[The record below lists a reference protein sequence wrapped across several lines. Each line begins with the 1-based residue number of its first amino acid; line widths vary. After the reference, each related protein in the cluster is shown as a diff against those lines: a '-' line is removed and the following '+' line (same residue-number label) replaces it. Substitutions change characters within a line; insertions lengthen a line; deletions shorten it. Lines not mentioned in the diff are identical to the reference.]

1 VTPIEELEALRKQQL
16 EDPNYPA
23 WEAFLRETAKKA
35 IQETDEKIIE
45 TAKKAIQETDEK
57 IIPQWTEIVIVS
69 RAALEDAQE
78 SGDFESASLG
88 AANFCALLRQ
98 ALDYQIARTKQWE
111 ERCHDLAK

>member
-23 WEAFLRETAKKA
+23 WEAFLR
-35 IQETDEKIIE
+35 E